1 MSNSQPLQLHL
12 ISTVPDRVHKQSKRS
27 CRRVSG
33 IDKNAIVLAPNAGNK
48 LEICVAGKAAA
59 GKRKAEDGEEG
70 AAAPKGRGRAK
81 K

>member
-1 MSNSQPLQLHL
+1 M
-12 ISTVPDRVHKQSKRS
+12 
-27 CRRVSG
+27 
-33 IDKNAIVLAPNAGNK
+33 LAPNAGKK
-48 LEICVAGKAAA
+48 LDICAAGKAAA

>member
-1 MSNSQPLQLHL
+1 MHQNANLL
-12 ISTVPDRVHKQSKRS
+12 VPDAL
-27 CRRVSG
+27 
-33 IDKNAIVLAPNAGNK
+33 D
-48 LEICVAGKAAA
+48 ICAAGKAAA